1 MITEKN
7 FLSQANTGELV
18 FHIIMTVAAFFVTA
32 FSIIDLKKIKKED
45 TKNKIILV
53 FCVVSS
59 LVFILST
66 VYRLVFMLKM

>member
-18 FHIIMTVAAFFVTA
+18 FHIIMTIAAIFVTA

-45 TKNKIILV
+45 IKNKIILV
-53 FCVVSS
+53 FCIVSS

-66 VYRLVFMLKM
+66 VYRLIFMLKM